1 MHNQVITLA
10 REFGSGGRLIGKRLS
25 ELLQIPFYDRE
36 VIVEAARKTGL
47 SEDYISEAEQ
57 KKSHFIY
64 NLSFSPENLPLS
76 DQVFLAQAEVIRAA
90 AQQGP
95 CVIVGR
101 CADDILREYPGRV
114 SVFIHAPLE
123 QRVRRAREV
132 YHVEAADVKSDVL
145 RRDKQRAAYYNYF
158 TNARWGQLKNYDMA
172 LDSSVGIEQ
181 AAQLICQLVKF
192 RGDRN

>member
-1 MHNQVITLA
+1 M
-10 REFGSGGRLIGKRLS
+10 
-25 ELLQIPFYDRE
+25 
-36 VIVEAARKTGL
+36 
-47 SEDYISEAEQ
+47 
-57 KKSHFIY
+57 
-64 NLSFSPENLPLS
+64 
-76 DQVFLAQAEVIRAA
+76 AQAEVIRAA